1 MTDAKDAIVSALA
14 NSQFMLD
21 RFIADLSPEEYLY
34 RPTAKANCAAWTVG
48 HLILTDRRAAGR
60 FGAQLPALP
69 EGFEQRFA
77 RDEHAPAAMEYG
89 DVSGLR
95 ALFNETR
102 GLFIEA
108 VRRATPEVLATPLEN
123 VHPRFKTL
131 GEMALFMSIHTS
143 MHSGQ
148 ITLIRRC
155 LGRPP
160 LI

>member
-1 MTDAKDAIVSALA
+1 MTDVRGAIVSALA

-21 RFIADLSPEEYLY
+21 RFIADLTPAEYLH
-34 RPTAKANCAAWTVG
+34 RPTPKANCPAWTVG
-48 HLILTDRRAAGR
+48 HLILTDRRTAAR
-60 FGAQLPALP
+60 FGAEMPGLP

-77 RDEHAPAAMEYG
+77 RDEHAPAAADYG

-102 GLFIEA
+102 GRLID
-108 VRRATPEVLATPLEN
+108 VVKRATPEVLNQPLEN
-123 VHPRFKTL
+123 VHPRFKTV
-131 GEMALFMSIHTS
+131 GEMALFMAIHTS
-143 MHSGQ
+143 MHAGQ
-148 ITLIRRC
+148 ITIIRRC